1 MVAATRGMGA
11 LKAAL
16 EPSSLVGSSPLVSS
30 STYLHA
36 LEKLASGRCI
46 FFRPLGCQQRA
57 VGTSRFPCRI
67 SFQKNNDRCRSIR
80 TLSCN
85 QKWKAQES
93 GLTDHVG
100 TSSRTSYPTTHSSVG
115 DLCNWSSLVLR
126 SRKLWT
132 SMPVQMGRRSSKI
145 ATRKGAQDAKKA
157 KLYGKIGK
165 EIVSA
170 VKKGG
175 SPSPV
180 ANPAL
185 AALLQFAKDF
195 DIPKEIIERNI
206 KKASEKGQQD
216 YVEIT
221 YEAYGFGGVGIVVE
235 VLTDNLNRAA
245 ANVRDVVKKSG
256 CKMADP
262 GSVLFNFRRA
272 GAVHVRADKVDG
284 DALLSA
290 AMDAGAED
298 VLEPTYDEDEDV
310 KDNSEKYFKV
320 ITPVDQYAS
329 ISKQLQAAAFPVD
342 VECSGLELIPTTP
355 FEPDDEAVELNKAL
369 MEKLLE
375 LDDVDAVYCNQV

>member
-57 VGTSRFPCRI
+57 LGTSCFPCRI

-80 TLSCN
+80 TLSC
-85 QKWKAQES
+85 
-93 GLTDHVG
+93 
-100 TSSRTSYPTTHSSVG
+100 YPTTHSSVG
-115 DLCNWSSLVLR
+115 DLYNWSSLVLR